1 MKRNLT
7 FIAFIAT
14 ALLCSCGGSEKT
26 ENVEALPEKPKVK
39 IAATHVEAVPQLEE
53 YATTVEAEVKNNII
67 PNSPLRIAEILVEV
81 GDYVTKGQQLVKL
94 DASSLD
100 QLKLQYENQLTNFKR
115 IEELYKIGGT
125 SKSDYDNMKMQ
136 LDVTKKNLDNR
147 LENTILVS
155 PIDGVVSSRNYDNG
169 DMYGGQ
175 PILVIEQIQPVKMK
189 INISES
195 YYAKTNKNLDVALT
209 FEAYEDKEFK
219 GKIDIIYPTI
229 SPASHTFPVEI
240 SLENKDMKVRPGM
253 YGKATVNF
261 GTKNHVVVPDQ
272 AVIKQ
277 AGSGD
282 YFVYTYENGKVYYNK
297 VELGR
302 RLDNR
307 YEVLSGI
314 VPGSQVVVAGKES
327 LANEIEV
334 EVIE

>member
-1 MKRNLT
+1 MKKNLT
-7 FIAFIAT
+7 LIAFIAT
-14 ALLCSCGGSEKT
+14 ALLSSCSNAEKT
-26 ENVEALPEKPKVK
+26 ENAVQEEKPKVK
-39 IAATHVEAVPQLEE
+39 IAQVNTEAVEQLEE
-53 YATTVEAEVKNNII
+53 YSTTVEAEVKNNII

-125 SKSDYDNMKMQ
+125 SRSDYDNMKMQ

-155 PIDGVVSSRNYDNG
+155 PIDGVVSARNYDNG

-209 FEAYEDKEFK
+209 FEAYGDKEFK

-229 SPASHTFPVEI
+229 SAASHTFPVEI

-253 YGKATVNF
+253 YGKVTVNF

-314 VPGSQVVVAGKES
+314 IPGSQVVVAGKES

>member
-1 MKRNLT
+1 VNT
-7 FIAFIAT
+7 
-14 ALLCSCGGSEKT
+14 
-26 ENVEALPEKPKVK
+26 
-39 IAATHVEAVPQLEE
+39 EAVEQLEE
-53 YATTVEAEVKNNII
+53 YSTTVEAEVKNNII